1 MLVNEPKLV
10 MYFWFKNP
18 EPGIYIIDS
27 PTVYLDRL
35 VWNDYPI
42 LSNEIWNYG
51 VCDDYQQLL
60 SKCPE
65 IVESDRQFLITL
77 FEVNR
82 EDQPEDGGW
91 RWHKWGDYIG
101 TQQPTCE
108 YLYDEPEI
116 DRVYCYQ
123 VYEKV
128 KN

>member
-1 MLVNEPKLV
+1 M
-10 MYFWFKNP
+10 
-18 EPGIYIIDS
+18 
-27 PTVYLDRL
+27 
-35 VWNDYPI
+35 
-42 LSNEIWNYG
+42 
-51 VCDDYQQLL
+51 

-91 RWHKWGDYIG
+91 RWHKWDNYIG

-128 KN
+128 KK